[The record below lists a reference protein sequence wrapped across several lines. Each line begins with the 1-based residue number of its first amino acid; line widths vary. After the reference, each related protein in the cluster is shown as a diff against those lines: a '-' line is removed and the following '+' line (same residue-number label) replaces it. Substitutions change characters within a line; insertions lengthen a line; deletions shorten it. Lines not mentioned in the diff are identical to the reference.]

1 MGDHR
6 GSTHSTLSCATN
18 TLYFKVTPEH
28 HHVHSNT
35 NSVPLDIFARVS
47 PNESVPGCGME
58 LRHSVPPSPGEA
70 SRCSV
75 AGRRGSARCLHALLC
90 NRWKHTRTHT
100 HTHAAALRLSLCDS
114 DALRV
119 HAGALPL
126 HILYIWTCARKLSSF
141 PPALFSQ
148 TRPRSEST
156 KALCCAPRRRGE
168 PTKNGLEPL
177 PRRLAGHLWQP
188 KRLQSYGTN
197 ARSGETWEKG
207 SAAGRLS
214 G

>member
-1 MGDHR
+1 MCTPTQTAFRWIFLHECRQTRVFRVAEWSSGTPSLPLPAKR
-6 GSTHSTLSCATN
+6 VAVVWQAGEAALAASTLYYVTGGN
-18 TLYFKVTPEH
+18 T
-28 HHVHSNT
+28 
-35 NSVPLDIFARVS
+35 
-47 PNESVPGCGME
+47 
-58 LRHSVPPSPGEA
+58 
-70 SRCSV
+70 
-75 AGRRGSARCLHALLC
+75 HA
-90 NRWKHTRTHT
+90 HT
-100 HTHAAALRLSLCDS
+100 HTPTQPLSVSLCDS

-177 PRRLAGHLWQP
+177 PRQLAGHLWQP